1 MIGMSC
7 ANCALRIENTVGKLS
22 GVTAVT
28 VSVMT
33 NRAKVAVDE
42 AINDNVG
49 TRDIIDKVVSMG
61 YTCQVESIN
70 GVMMNGR
77 GMSSGGGDAQSGS
90 SNELKAW
97 YWPLSISI
105 LFGTIMMLM
114 NISMNFSHDLMMAM
128 NMPCACYGS
137 VNVMQLSMLFL
148 NLPIMIFVGY
158 RYYKAAWIG
167 AMHGAYGMDALVV
180 VGTSISFSYSCF
192 LLMVACDTQTIA
204 KHVFFE
210 TSGMLLMFVT
220 IGKFIEGKIIMVI
233 VHCSSSLSLSSSLLP
248 L

>member
-1 MIGMSC
+1 MLGMSC

-77 GMSSGGGDAQSGS
+77 GMSSGDAQSGS

-97 YWPLSISI
+97 YWPLSIS
-105 LFGTIMMLM
+105 M
-114 NISMNFSHDLMMAM
+114 NSSN
-128 NMPCACYGS
+128 
-137 VNVMQLSMLFL
+137 Q
-148 NLPIMIFVGY
+148 
-158 RYYKAAWIG
+158 
-167 AMHGAYGMDALVV
+167 
-180 VGTSISFSYSCF
+180 TSQVDHHYQHHHH
-192 LLMVACDTQTIA
+192 L
-204 KHVFFE
+204 H
-210 TSGMLLMFVT
+210 
-220 IGKFIEGKIIMVI
+220 
-233 VHCSSSLSLSSSLLP
+233 
-248 L
+248 